1 MTTLELQTIVQNI
14 VKDAVF
20 LKNKHTDQINAPVN
34 YACIFTHSQNEYEL
48 LKNVASQMGTVLKE
62 TDKGPLFH
70 ITPLITVA
78 GNLKI
83 LKIRM
88 PFANRPE
95 RGDADFTVHDYENF
109 KKIYLSQPGFGLI
122 AKPSFEMV
130 ELLDTKFDVLAYFSH
145 PPLDEQYGL

>member
-1 MTTLELQTIVQNI
+1 MTISELQIMIQDI
-14 VKDAVF
+14 VKDAVV
-20 LKNKHTDQINAPVN
+20 LKNKHTDQIKAPVN
-34 YACIFTHSQNEYEL
+34 YACIFTHSQKEYEL
-48 LKNVASQMGTVLKE
+48 LKNVASQMGTVLEE

-70 ITPLITVA
+70 ITHLTTVA

-109 KKIYLSQPGFGLI
+109 KKTYLSQSGFSLI